1 MVVVTRHSTIQ
12 ARPSEYVPTADRRVA
27 LRDVSWHAYKQFMEL
42 RGDVAG
48 PRVAYLKGTLE
59 LMSPSRDHESIKRV
73 LACVV
78 DEYLDS
84 LGIPFDGAGSWLLE
98 DDVTEVALEPDETFV
113 LHDVRK
119 QRPDLAI
126 EVVWTSGGVSKLAI
140 YRHLQ
145 IGEVW
150 IWKDDVLTFYVL
162 GESGYEEREHSACVP
177 GFDKQLAYDM
187 LELEAL
193 GDVRRALR
201 ERLRR

>member
-27 LRDVSWHAYKQFMEL
+27 LRDVSWRAYKQFMEL

-48 PRVAYLKGTLE
+48 PRVSYLKGTLE

-150 IWKDDVLTFYVL
+150 IWKDDVLTFYVP
-162 GESGYEEREHSACVP
+162 GENGYEERAHSTCIP

>member
-1 MVVVTRHSTIQ
+1 MNVGGDQRWTFGGQ
-12 ARPSEYVPTADRRVA
+12 ARERVRA
-27 LRDVSWHAYKQFMEL
+27 TGAC
-42 RGDVAG
+42 
-48 PRVAYLKGTLE
+48 PRLVGHRT
-59 LMSPSRDHESIKRV
+59 SPRFD
-73 LACVV
+73 
-78 DEYLDS
+78 LDS

-193 GDVRRALR
+193 SDVRRALR